1 MSRKIPQLRFT
12 KDEPLHDS
20 GLDIRSLSLE
30 SCGMSLA
37 DQIMSDL
44 KDAMRAKDSTTLAVL
59 RSLKTALTN
68 LTIEKHGAGGELDGN
83 TEIGVVRTAI
93 KQRNDSVEQF
103 EAAGRQDLADN
114 EKAEIAILN
123 KYLPATLSKEEI
135 TQLIDGAITASGAT
149 SRKEM
154 GQVMKILQEKAAGRV
169 DNKTLSAGVMQ
180 RLG

>member
-1 MSRKIPQLRFT
+1 
-12 KDEPLHDS
+12 
-20 GLDIRSLSLE
+20 
-30 SCGMSLA
+30 MSLA

-44 KDAMRAKDSTTLAVL
+44 KDAMRAKDSTSLAVL

-68 LTIEKHGAGGELDGN
+68 LTIEKHGAGGELDSS

-103 EAAGRQDLADN
+103 EKAGRQDLADN

-123 KYLPATLSKEEI
+123 KYLPATLSEEEI
-135 TQLIDGAITASGAT
+135 TQLIDDAVTEAGAT

-154 GQVMKILQEKAAGRV
+154 GQVMKILQEKSAGRV
-169 DNKTLSAGVMQ
+169 DNKTLSAEVMK

>member
-1 MSRKIPQLRFT
+1 
-12 KDEPLHDS
+12 
-20 GLDIRSLSLE
+20 
-30 SCGMSLA
+30 MSLA
-37 DQIMSDL
+37 EQIMSDL
-44 KDAMRAKDSTTLAVL
+44 KEAMRAKDSTSLAVL

-68 LTIEKHGAGGELDGN
+68 LTIEKHGAGGQLDSN

-103 EAAGRQDLADN
+103 EKAGRQDLADN

-123 KYLPATLSKEEI
+123 KYLPATLSEEEI
-135 TQLIDGAITASGAT
+135 TQLIDDAVTEAGAT

-154 GQVMKILQEKAAGRV
+154 GQVMKILQEKSAGRV
-169 DNKTLSAGVMQ
+169 DNKTLSAEVMK